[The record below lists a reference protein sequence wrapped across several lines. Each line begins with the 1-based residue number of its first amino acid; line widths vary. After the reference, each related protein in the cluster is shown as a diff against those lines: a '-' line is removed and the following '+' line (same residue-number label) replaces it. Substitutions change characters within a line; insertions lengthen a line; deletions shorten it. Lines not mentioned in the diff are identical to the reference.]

1 MLLIRFLFRNGL
13 LMITKNTIS
22 SSRHEKGQGTLELAL
37 VLPIFLTLLLGV
49 FEIAF
54 IFFYNVSVANA
65 SREAA
70 RYAASS
76 GCPASTVCADADVQ
90 YYQDC
95 AGIKNRAISK
105 APGIGLVEAN
115 IAISYDHGPNNS
127 GVISPIADICST
139 TTPNL
144 ATGDRVKVTV
154 TKQFTLIVPIP
165 GLKNF
170 PIVSTT
176 YRTYLGKVQ

>member
-1 MLLIRFLFRNGL
+1 MKRLFASTRSHL
-13 LMITKNTIS
+13 
-22 SSRHEKGQGTLELAL
+22 KGQATLELAL
-37 VLPIFLTLLLGV
+37 VLPVFLILILGV

-54 IFFYNVSVANA
+54 LFFYNVSVANA

-76 GCPASTVCADADVQ
+76 GCPSSTACIDTDVH

-95 AGIKNRAISK
+95 TGIKNRAISK
-105 APGIGLVEAN
+105 APGIGLIATN
-115 IAISYDHGPNNS
+115 IAISYDHGPNDS
-127 GVISPIADICST
+127 GVISPITDICSP
-139 TTPNL
+139 TTPIL
-144 ATGDRVKVTV
+144 ATGDRVVVTV

>member
-1 MLLIRFLFRNGL
+1 MRDPKFNN
-13 LMITKNTIS
+13 K
-22 SSRHEKGQGTLELAL
+22 HENGQGTLELAL
-37 VLPIFLTLLLGV
+37 VLPIFMTLLLGV
-49 FEIAF
+49 FEVAF

-70 RYAASS
+70 RYAATS
-76 GCPASTVCADADVQ
+76 GCPSSTACLDTDVQ

-95 AGIKNRAISK
+95 TGIKARAISK
-105 APGIGLVEAN
+105 APGIGLVASN

-127 GVISPIADICST
+127 GVISPIADACSA
-139 TTPNL
+139 TTPSL
-144 ATGDRVKVTV
+144 ATGDRIVITV

-165 GLKNF
+165 GLKSF

>member
-1 MLLIRFLFRNGL
+1 MRKLFASKGSHL
-13 LMITKNTIS
+13 
-22 SSRHEKGQGTLELAL
+22 KGQSTLELAL

-54 IFFYNVSVANA
+54 LFFYNVSVSNA

-70 RYAASS
+70 RYAATS
-76 GCPASTVCADADVQ
+76 GCPSSTTCADSDVQ

-95 AGIKNRAISK
+95 NGIKNRAISK
-105 APGIGLVEAN
+105 APGIGLVASN
-115 IAISYDHGPNNS
+115 IVIGYDHGPNSS
-127 GVISPIADICST
+127 GVISPITDLCSA

-144 ATGDRVKVTV
+144 VTGDRVVVTV
-154 TKQFTLIVPIP
+154 TKQFNLIVPIP

-170 PIVSTT
+170 PIVSKT
-176 YRTYLGKVQ
+176 YRTYLGKIQ

>member
-1 MLLIRFLFRNGL
+1 MSNIFVSKGSHL
-13 LMITKNTIS
+13 
-22 SSRHEKGQGTLELAL
+22 KGQATLELAL
-37 VLPIFLTLLLGV
+37 VLPIFMTLMLGV

-54 IFFYNVSVANA
+54 LFFYNVSVSNA

-70 RYAASS
+70 RYAATS
-76 GCPASTVCADADVQ
+76 GCPSSTVCADSDVQ

-95 AGIKNRAISK
+95 TGITNRAISK
-105 APGIGLVEAN
+105 APGIGLVASN
-115 IAISYDHGPNNS
+115 IVIGYDHGPNNS
-127 GVISPIADICST
+127 GVISPIADLCSAS
-139 TTPNL
+139 TPTL
-144 ATGDRVKVTV
+144 ITGDRVVVTV

-176 YRTYLGKVQ
+176 YRTYLGKIQ